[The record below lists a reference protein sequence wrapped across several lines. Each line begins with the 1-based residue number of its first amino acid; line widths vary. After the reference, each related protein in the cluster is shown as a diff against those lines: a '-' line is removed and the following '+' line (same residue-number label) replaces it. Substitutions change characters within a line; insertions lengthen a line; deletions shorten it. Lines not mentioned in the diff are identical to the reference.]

1 MPTPRMRAALAGAA
15 LIALPAAGFAA
26 PVSSFV
32 ALDSATSVHGAVSP
46 GTVVHFQVVLRL
58 RDAAG
63 LAALNT
69 RHARLG
75 AAEFAAHMPDA
86 ASLASVAAFLRGH
99 GLTIEAAPASG
110 LAFHVAGPASLV
122 GRVLGVKFIAVSR
135 EGADYVSADREPVVP
150 AAIAPYVLGIV
161 GLQPQYHAYPMIR
174 FGGDADIV
182 PLAAG
187 GKPPLYPSD
196 LLTAYSAN
204 GLGSGAGTTTAIII
218 NTFPYTADLTRFWST
233 TGVAQSLSNI
243 TFIQSVAG
251 TLPKPGGEES
261 LDVEQSSSM
270 APASKVRVYATVDLS
285 NAHIDTG
292 FQNVIADLQAGVK
305 ITQVSISLG
314 GCETSTSAAQKTAD
328 DQYFATMTAL
338 GASVFVSSGDSGA
351 HECARV
357 QGTFTGPITPSFFS
371 TSPNVTAVGG
381 TTLTLNSNSTIKTET
396 SWSSSGGGI
405 SKFFATPSWQQ
416 GLGYAMRAVPDV
428 SADANPNTG
437 VYVIYAG
444 KTGQVGGTSVS
455 SPVWAGLMGLV
466 NADRINGGKPT
477 LGLVASRTTSLVR
490 TSNFRDITSGSNHGY
505 SAKVGYDLVT
515 GVGTPVMS
523 NLLATLLSQN

>member
-1 MPTPRMRAALAGAA
+1 MPIPRMRAALASVA

-26 PVSSFV
+26 PASSFV
-32 ALDSATSVHGAVSP
+32 AFDAGTSTHGAVSP
-46 GTVVHFQVVLRL
+46 DTVVHFQVVLPL

-63 LAALNT
+63 LAALNA

-86 ASLASVAAFLRGH
+86 ARAASVAAFLRGQ

-110 LAFHVAGPASLV
+110 LAIHVAGPASLV
-122 GRVLGVKFIAVSR
+122 GRVLGVNFLAVSR
-135 EGADYVSADREPVVP
+135 EGGDYVSADQEPSIP

-161 GLQPQYHAYPMIR
+161 GLEPQLHAYPLIR
-174 FGGDADIV
+174 FGGDGIM
-182 PLAAG
+182 PLASG

-204 GLGSGAGTTTAIII
+204 GLGSGAGTTTAIVI
-218 NTFPYTADLTRFWST
+218 NTFPYAADLTQFWSV
-233 TGVAQSLSNI
+233 TGVAQSLANI

-270 APASKVRVYATVDLS
+270 APGSKVRVYATVSLS
-285 NAHIDTG
+285 YANIDTG
-292 FQNVIADLQAGVK
+292 YQNVIADLEAGVK

-314 GCETSTSAAQKTAD
+314 GCETSVSAAQKTAD

-338 GASVFVSSGDSGA
+338 GASVFVSSGDNGAKECSPISGIY
-351 HECARV
+351 
-357 QGTFTGPITPSFFS
+357 TGATTPSFFS

-381 TTLTLNSNSTIKTET
+381 TTLTLNTNSTIKTET
-396 SWSSSGGGI
+396 SWAGSGGGV

-428 SADANPNTG
+428 AADANPNTG

-466 NADRINGGKPT
+466 NADRINDGKPT